1 MSQPSIPDRAAMAV
15 NRIQAA
21 RERIADVRRAGGD
34 WTTMSLALEDV
45 ESFAQAGLNSA
56 VAMALRIEQMADT
69 AMRGLE
75 DKKP

>member
-15 NRIQAA
+15 SRIQQA
-21 RERIADVRRAGGD
+21 RDRVAEVRRAGGD
-34 WTTMSLALEDV
+34 WTTMSLALEDI
-45 ESFAQAGLNSA
+45 ESFAQAGLSSSI
-56 VAMALRIEQMADT
+56 AMALRIEQMADA

>member
-1 MSQPSIPDRAAMAV
+1 MAV